1 MSLLNSEENQVD
13 LHLSFYLSHHCSH
26 LIYIPRRR
34 VNFDVWGKEGLII
47 VGGEWKMFRYG
58 EDLAA

>member
-13 LHLSFYLSHHCSH
+13 LHLSFYLSHRYSH
-26 LIYIPRRR
+26 LIHIPRRR
-34 VNFDVWGKEGLII
+34 VNFDLLGREGLII
-47 VGGEWKMFRYG
+47 VGGEWKIFRYG